1 MTISRRDFLA
11 VAGLLGVGGMATGC
25 GEWFTDEIATGG
37 DAQLDSER
45 VIIVGAGA
53 AGMAT
58 AHLLAQRGVDFQML
72 EAGSTH
78 GGRIKR
84 TNNFV
89 DFPIALGGEWL
100 HVEEATLARIVNDD
114 TVEITQA
121 MAAYDPDDLAG
132 VVEDGVVA
140 YERAGSWPDLKFVG
154 STWLDF
160 FDEYIVPG
168 IADRMVFD
176 TQILRIEHG
185 GDEVVLTDANNTV
198 WVADRIVFTAP
209 MKVLQDGDIE
219 FEPGLP
225 ASHLD
230 ALKRA
235 DIWTGMKV
243 FIEFTEQFWP
253 VWLTA
258 KRDRGGQHLWYDASH
273 GQDPDAARVLGLFTV
288 GDMSTPYQ
296 AVNPGD
302 ELRDLV
308 LAELDPLFDGI
319 PSRTYVQHISQN
331 WANEPFVRAAY
342 LADYADSDI
351 SQDLGKNIGP
361 RVFMAGCSYTREYDW
376 SSVHTA
382 VRSARDCVDEMY
394 RERSTSSGEEPNR
407 RSTGLTRCAG
417 RPPR

>member
-1 MTISRRDFLA
+1 MPDFPHGTVPGLEHRWHRWRTGRGFPMTISRRDFLA
-11 VAGLLGVGGMATGC
+11 VAGILGVGGLATAC
-25 GEWFTDEIATGG
+25 GDVIADVDGTDGSPPRAG
-37 DAQLDSER
+37 ER

-58 AHLLAQRGVDFQML
+58 AHLLAQRGIDFQIL
-72 EAGSTH
+72 EAASTH

-84 TNNFV
+84 TNDFV
-89 DFPIALGGEWL
+89 DFPIPLGGEWL

-114 TVEITQA
+114 TVTITQPMVA
-121 MAAYDPDDLAG
+121 HDPDAPAG
-132 VVEDGVVA
+132 AVIDGSVV

-154 STWLDF
+154 ATWLDF
-160 FDEYIVPG
+160 FDAYIVPG

-176 TQILRIEHG
+176 TPITRIEHS
-185 GDEVVLTDANNTV
+185 GDEVVLTDTGGSV
-198 WVADRIVFTAP
+198 WTADRIVFTAP

-225 ASHLD
+225 PSHTD
-230 ALKRA
+230 ALARA

-243 FIEFTEQFWP
+243 FVEFSEQFWP
-253 VWLTA
+253 VWLDA
-258 KRDRGGQHLWYDASH
+258 KPDRGGQHLWYDASY
-273 GQDPDAARVLGLFTV
+273 GQHPDSARVLGLFTV
-288 GDMSTPYQ
+288 GAMSAPYQ
-296 AVNPGD
+296 AVDPGD

-331 WANEPFVRAAY
+331 WADEPFVRAAY
-342 LADYADSDI
+342 LADTADSDI
-351 SQDLGKNIGP
+351 SQDLGQNIGP

-394 RERSTSSGEEPNR
+394 
-407 RSTGLTRCAG
+407 L
-417 RPPR
+417 

>member
-11 VAGLLGVGGMATGC
+11 VAGILGVGGLATAC
-25 GEWFTDEIATGG
+25 GDVIADVNGTDGSPPRAG
-37 DAQLDSER
+37 ER

-58 AHLLAQRGVDFQML
+58 AHLLAQRGVDFQIL
-72 EAGSTH
+72 EAASTH

-84 TNNFV
+84 TNDFV
-89 DFPIALGGEWL
+89 DFPIPLGGEWL

-114 TVEITQA
+114 TVTVTQP
-121 MAAYDPDDLAG
+121 MVAYDPDAPAG
-132 VVEDGVVA
+132 AVIDGSVV

-154 STWLDF
+154 ATWLDF
-160 FDEYIVPG
+160 FDAYIVPG

-176 TQILRIEHG
+176 TPITRIEHS
-185 GDEVVLTDANNTV
+185 GDEVVLTDTDGSV
-198 WVADRIVFTAP
+198 WTADRIVFTAP

-225 ASHLD
+225 PGHTD
-230 ALKRA
+230 ALARA

-243 FIEFTEQFWP
+243 FVEFSEQFWP
-253 VWLTA
+253 VWLDA
-258 KRDRGGQHLWYDASH
+258 KPNRGGQHPWYDASY
-273 GQDPDAARVLGLFTV
+273 GQHPDSARVLGLFTV
-288 GDMSTPYQ
+288 GAMSAPYQ
-296 AVNPGD
+296 AVDPGD

-331 WANEPFVRAAY
+331 WAHEPFVRAAY
-342 LADYADSDI
+342 LADTADSDI
-351 SQDLGKNIGP
+351 SQDLGQNIGP

-394 RERSTSSGEEPNR
+394 
-407 RSTGLTRCAG
+407 L
-417 RPPR
+417 

>member
-1 MTISRRDFLA
+1 
-11 VAGLLGVGGMATGC
+11 
-25 GEWFTDEIATGG
+25 
-37 DAQLDSER
+37 
-45 VIIVGAGA
+45 
-53 AGMAT
+53 
-58 AHLLAQRGVDFQML
+58 
-72 EAGSTH
+72 
-78 GGRIKR
+78 
-84 TNNFV
+84 
-89 DFPIALGGEWL
+89 
-100 HVEEATLARIVNDD
+100 
-114 TVEITQA
+114 
-121 MAAYDPDDLAG
+121 
-132 VVEDGVVA
+132 
-140 YERAGSWPDLKFVG
+140 
-154 STWLDF
+154 
-160 FDEYIVPG
+160 
-168 IADRMVFD
+168 MVFD

-230 ALKRA
+230 ALERA

-288 GDMSTPYQ
+288 GDMSAPYQ
-296 AVNPGD
+296 AVDPGD

-319 PSRTYVQHISQN
+319 PSQTYVQHISQN

-394 RERSTSSGEEPNR
+394 R
-407 RSTGLTRCAG
+407 
-417 RPPR
+417 

>member
-25 GEWFTDEIATGG
+25 GEWFTDEDAIGG
-37 DAQLDSER
+37 ER

-72 EAGSTH
+72 EAASTH

-89 DFPIALGGEWL
+89 DFPIPLGGEWL

-140 YERAGSWPDLKFVG
+140 YRRAGSWPDLKFVG
-154 STWLDF
+154 ATWLDF

-288 GDMSTPYQ
+288 GDMSAPYQ
-296 AVNPGD
+296 AVDPGD

-319 PSRTYVQHISQN
+319 PSQTYVQHISQN

-361 RVFMAGCSYTREYDW
+361 RVFMAGCSL
-376 SSVHTA
+376 SLIHI
-382 VRSARDCVDEMY
+382 
-394 RERSTSSGEEPNR
+394 
-407 RSTGLTRCAG
+407 
-417 RPPR
+417 

>member
-1 MTISRRDFLA
+1 MPPGWRPPTFSPNAASTSRCSRPPQP
-11 VAGLLGVGGMATGC
+11 TGP
-25 GEWFTDEIATGG
+25 D
-37 DAQLDSER
+37 Q
-45 VIIVGAGA
+45 
-53 AGMAT
+53 
-58 AHLLAQRGVDFQML
+58 
-72 EAGSTH
+72 TH
-78 GGRIKR
+78 E
-84 TNNFV
+84 NFV
-89 DFPIALGGEWL
+89 DFPIPLGGEWL

-114 TVEITQA
+114 TVTVTQP
-121 MAAYDPDDLAG
+121 MAAYDPDAPAG
-132 VVEDGVVA
+132 AVIDGAVV

-154 STWLDF
+154 ATWLDF
-160 FDEYIVPG
+160 FDVYIVPG

-176 TQILRIEHG
+176 TPITRIEHS
-185 GDEVVLTDANNTV
+185 GDEVVLTDTGGAV
-198 WVADRIVFTAP
+198 WTADRIVFTAP

-225 ASHLD
+225 PGHTD
-230 ALKRA
+230 ALARA

-288 GDMSTPYQ
+288 GDMSAPYQ
-296 AVNPGD
+296 AVDPGD

-319 PSRTYVQHISQN
+319 PSQTYVQHISQN
-331 WANEPFVRAAY
+331 WADEPFVRAAY
-342 LADYADSDI
+342 LADTADSDI
-351 SQDLGKNIGP
+351 SQDLGQNIGP

-394 RERSTSSGEEPNR
+394 P
-407 RSTGLTRCAG
+407 
-417 RPPR
+417 

>member
-140 YERAGSWPDLKFVG
+140 YRRAGSWPDLKFVG
-154 STWLDF
+154 ATWLDF

-296 AVNPGD
+296 AVNSGD

-394 RERSTSSGEEPNR
+394 R
-407 RSTGLTRCAG
+407 
-417 RPPR
+417 

>member
-25 GEWFTDEIATGG
+25 GEWFTDEDAIGG
-37 DAQLDSER
+37 ER

-72 EAGSTH
+72 EAASTH

-89 DFPIALGGEWL
+89 DFPIPLGGEWL

-154 STWLDF
+154 ATWLDF

-230 ALKRA
+230 ALERA

-288 GDMSTPYQ
+288 GDMSAPYQ
-296 AVNPGD
+296 AVDPGD

-319 PSRTYVQHISQN
+319 PSQTYVQHISQN

-361 RVFMAGCSYTREYDW
+361 RVFMAGCSYTRVRLEFRA
-376 SSVHTA
+376 HGCP
-382 VRSARDCVDEMY
+382 VRSRLCRRDVPLAQHQQ
-394 RERSTSSGEEPNR
+394 R
-407 RSTGLTRCAG
+407 
-417 RPPR
+417 

>member
-209 MKVLQDGDIE
+209 MKVLQDGDI
-219 FEPGLP
+219 FIKTSTGKVSP
-225 ASHLD
+225 AATMPVVLVMLEAIRD
-230 ALKRA
+230 AWFTHGIR
-235 DIWTGMKV
+235 IGMKPAGG
-243 FIEFTEQFWP
+243 IR
-253 VWLTA
+253 TA
-258 KRDRGGQHLWYDASH
+258 KQALHYLVMVKETLDEAWLDPALFRFGASSLL
-273 GQDPDAARVLGLFTV
+273 D
-288 GDMSTPYQ
+288 
-296 AVNPGD
+296 
-302 ELRDLV
+302 DLV
-308 LAELDPLFDGI
+308 
-319 PSRTYVQHISQN
+319 RQ
-331 WANEPFVRAAY
+331 
-342 LADYADSDI
+342 YAK
-351 SQDLGKNIGP
+351 QLNG
-361 RVFMAGCSYTREYDW
+361 RYMAPYD
-376 SSVHTA
+376 VT
-382 VRSARDCVDEMY
+382 SA
-394 RERSTSSGEEPNR
+394 
-407 RSTGLTRCAG
+407 
-417 RPPR
+417 